1 MQENP
6 INIEI
11 SNTAQKH
18 FISYLWVQFGG
29 EEVERVVGRVP
40 LERKQNGADSVG
52 EQQQVLYNILKQPS
66 FILIRSHHFNEH
78 FTDISIK
85 GELNH

>member
-1 MQENP
+1 MQEKP

-11 SNTAQKH
+11 SNTAQKR

-29 EEVERVVGRVP
+29 EEVEGVVGRVP

-52 EQQQVLYNILKQPS
+52 EKQQVLYNILQVL
-66 FILIRSHHFNEH
+66 FLIRAHHFNEL
-78 FTDISIK
+78 FTNISFK
-85 GELNH
+85 GEFK